1 MTTPTTQRGMGTWRP
16 PKRIALVRRHVDE
29 DVILVRAELFNE
41 CSRRRYLALSEAVK
55 SKFSGTHASSRTR
68 YRRLWGRLLVHLK
81 ASLAMAKA
89 VTKVETMHSA
99 VGGGHEMGLADA
111 AFVAMYHGYSKTIE
125 ERLEKTMEVSLR
137 RAMDSKLEKDKII
150 SQSLLEL
157 STSEGGKIK
166 EDFNPMAVMRAM
178 RKHRAGKP
186 TKKQFEAKDEEQDVG
201 VDHTRLLF
209 LVSLYTSDTNRN
221 IFAAQEDDGELW
233 VKKIQ
238 LLVMIY
244 ECIRAGALNY
254 DYAPLAETLGT
265 RRVWLNISQ
274 EGIDDIDDMCEVG
287 FLTGMRL
294 STAKGGNVA
303 AVRLTKEGMQ
313 HLRTHLRRRDRAAIE
328 EVVYSNKSTPSPNNL
343 YVAKWDSKRQK
354 FFLKTKAGAR
364 RESDVTDIEEVSYV
378 SSPCIPDCMRRWGPV
393 CSSNAHKTS
402 ALLKATG
409 TIRDEL
415 DECLSMDRLRL
426 LVGEWVP
433 MGANQV
439 LSLNDKLGSSDRNSG
454 GYFTSSMDHD
464 PNNPCFNGKTSG
476 LTRVKVLDFDETSYV
491 NFEAEVHAEED
502 PGIVQIENFGVHV
515 SEEGF
520 LLYGLTLDGMMKV
533 TDGYG
538 FSLDNLARLLR
549 DVGSDSSEV
558 IENLLTDHQRQLL
571 DLAHMGDAM
580 NREKFNVFITS
591 RINRKGFEDMP
602 MAHEL
607 LDREDME
614 NELRQIIGEVEC
626 GFQLSRDDELII
638 IGTTGMIICSKD
650 SARLEP
656 LVLQYMSMM
665 SRNLFIQCLYRR
677 TFVTVDTLQEIK
689 NLIANY
695 DTDPNNIFR
704 IRNKLADVSA
714 EITLMYEIQ
723 SYLLE
728 SLTAM
733 NATNLDENDKV
744 LSRLSKI
751 LQLEDT
757 NSRLERRIRDIKKNL
772 DGAMGELRAL
782 RSAADVIQENKEFRV
797 SEAVSNNTQNLEE
810 VFRANERASTSL
822 EIMQVVL
829 AGSLAFA
836 ILDRLHGLYLGVAA
850 DIDWAVQAFDWYVQ
864 TPMVM
869 FIVNMLWWLTL
880 GMLFNRLIKYAGSK
894 SAGVLTIRYTMN
906 CAFKQSALKTFL
918 RTISPEMEDGESD
931 ARIELK
937 KFTWDETDN
946 VRWKGQPPKIELIVD
961 MKNGFL
967 LSAFVQVATRRSKC
981 TPSDVKRQ
989 FFSRLREFGLISG
1002 PVTGL
1007 ETEKDAQYVYRKP
1020 MLTKGMRFKLWLRR
1034 KREDIHYFFT
1044 F

>member
-1 MTTPTTQRGMGTWRP
+1 
-16 PKRIALVRRHVDE
+16 
-29 DVILVRAELFNE
+29 
-41 CSRRRYLALSEAVK
+41 
-55 SKFSGTHASSRTR
+55 
-68 YRRLWGRLLVHLK
+68 
-81 ASLAMAKA
+81 
-89 VTKVETMHSA
+89 
-99 VGGGHEMGLADA
+99 
-111 AFVAMYHGYSKTIE
+111 
-125 ERLEKTMEVSLR
+125 
-137 RAMDSKLEKDKII
+137 
-150 SQSLLEL
+150 
-157 STSEGGKIK
+157 
-166 EDFNPMAVMRAM
+166 
-178 RKHRAGKP
+178 
-186 TKKQFEAKDEEQDVG
+186 
-201 VDHTRLLF
+201 
-209 LVSLYTSDTNRN
+209 
-221 IFAAQEDDGELW
+221 
-233 VKKIQ
+233 
-238 LLVMIY
+238 
-244 ECIRAGALNY
+244 
-254 DYAPLAETLGT
+254 
-265 RRVWLNISQ
+265 
-274 EGIDDIDDMCEVG
+274 
-287 FLTGMRL
+287 
-294 STAKGGNVA
+294 
-303 AVRLTKEGMQ
+303 
-313 HLRTHLRRRDRAAIE
+313 
-328 EVVYSNKSTPSPNNL
+328 
-343 YVAKWDSKRQK
+343 
-354 FFLKTKAGAR
+354 
-364 RESDVTDIEEVSYV
+364 
-378 SSPCIPDCMRRWGPV
+378 
-393 CSSNAHKTS
+393 
-402 ALLKATG
+402 
-409 TIRDEL
+409 
-415 DECLSMDRLRL
+415 
-426 LVGEWVP
+426 
-433 MGANQV
+433 
-439 LSLNDKLGSSDRNSG
+439 
-454 GYFTSSMDHD
+454 
-464 PNNPCFNGKTSG
+464 
-476 LTRVKVLDFDETSYV
+476 
-491 NFEAEVHAEED
+491 
-502 PGIVQIENFGVHV
+502 
-515 SEEGF
+515 
-520 LLYGLTLDGMMKV
+520 
-533 TDGYG
+533 
-538 FSLDNLARLLR
+538 
-549 DVGSDSSEV
+549 
-558 IENLLTDHQRQLL
+558 
-571 DLAHMGDAM
+571 M

-1002 PVTGL
+1002 PVAGL